1 MRPYLLIFSTY
12 QESEKEG
19 GYKLKVCV
27 LFIFLLLNLFL
38 FRSVWG
44 LYGTYRS
51 TLSLWTVLNVTANIH
66 KQVIVFFFVIILI
79 ECNVKLKLSATKIS
93 HRSVGRGAV

>member
-1 MRPYLLIFSTY
+1 MFF
-12 QESEKEG
+12 
-19 GYKLKVCV
+19 
-27 LFIFLLLNLFL
+27 LFLWLLNLFL

-51 TLSLWTVLNVTANIH
+51 TLSLWTVLNVTANID
-66 KQVIVFFFVIILI
+66 KQVIVFFFLI

-93 HRSVGRGAV
+93 YRSVGRGVV